1 MHRKIMRQS
10 FQCKVL
16 CQNSSEING
25 NHQNNMLTV
34 ATCIADVIM
43 PVTAVVGCCA
53 FVGLVT
59 PYSPK
64 LRLAYLKTE
73 AH

>member
-1 MHRKIMRQS
+1 
-10 FQCKVL
+10 
-16 CQNSSEING
+16 
-25 NHQNNMLTV
+25 MLTV